1 MKRLPPTQIFESKRL
16 SCRRWEPSDFS
27 DIFSLYAHPEAM
39 RFVDDGL
46 PIEQELCRQWLKKTA
61 ENYERHGYGMFL
73 LTHREPPFEFVGCIG
88 LVHPGGQAQAELKY
102 ALDPRYWGHGF
113 ASEAVEA
120 MLVAAGSLFKL
131 GELMA
136 TVHPDN
142 HASQRVL
149 EKSGFI
155 EVQPRLNPDGTET
168 LVYERMLECHH

>member
-1 MKRLPPTQIFESKRL
+1 
-16 SCRRWEPSDFS
+16 
-27 DIFSLYAHPEAM
+27 
-39 RFVDDGL
+39 
-46 PIEQELCRQWLKKTA
+46 
-61 ENYERHGYGMFL
+61 
-73 LTHREPPFEFVGCIG
+73 

-155 EVQPRLNPDGTET
+155 EVQTRLNPDGTET
-168 LVYERMLECHH
+168 LVYERMLGCHH